1 MLTAPASLAPL
12 PEARITVVI
21 GLPHLSDTAILRR
34 AKRLQLHALV
44 SANAFSR
51 WRMHDGCR
59 YWHGWTTTTLANAA
73 GLASLMLDSAG
84 FTALSTYRGY
94 PWTIPAYL
102 DLAQSYPFRLFAAPD
117 YCCEA
122 QVASDRE
129 EVLDR
134 MARTVGAFGMT
145 HRLAAERGTADRLMP
160 VLQGRTPD
168 DYERHAHLLSHA
180 IRPGMT
186 IGVGSMCRRAVAG
199 SEGLV
204 AVFERLDRILPPG
217 VLLHGFGVKGTML
230 SYIGHLTHRI
240 VSVDSQAYGVAA
252 RRDALVRQVPKTD
265 RLVSR
270 HLSKWMTTQQERL
283 QSRQHRIAVP
293 ASAAPPE
300 PTDPWQAALS
310 RARQQI
316 RELIASGD
324 LDHDAL
330 TTPWIEQWAA
340 DLIAA

>member
-1 MLTAPASLAPL
+1 MLNERGVL
-12 PEARITVVI
+12 PPDRITVVI
-21 GLPHLSDTAILRR
+21 GLPHLADTAILRR
-34 AKRLQLHALV
+34 AKSLGLHGLV

-51 WRMHDGCR
+51 WHMREGVR
-59 YWHGWTTTTLANAA
+59 EWRGWATGTLANAG

-94 PWTIPAYL
+94 PWPIAAYL
-102 DLAQSYPFRLFAAPD
+102 DLAEAYPFRLFAAPD

-122 QVASDRE
+122 EVASDRE

-134 MARTVGAFGMT
+134 IARTLGAFAEA
-145 HRLAAERGTADRLMP
+145 RRQAADRGIADRLMP

-168 DYERHAHLLSHA
+168 DYERHADHLAHV

-186 IGVGSMCRRAVAG
+186 LGVGSTCRRAVGG

-204 AVFERLDRILPPG
+204 AVFERLDRILPAG
-217 VLLHGFGVKGTML
+217 VLLHGFGVKGQML
-230 SYIGHLTHRI
+230 SFVGHLAHRI

-252 RRDALVRQVPKTD
+252 RRDALARQVPKSD

-270 HLSKWMTTQQERL
+270 HLARWSAEQQDRL
-283 QSRQHRIAVP
+283 TSRQQRIAYPQSV
-293 ASAAPPE
+293 PE
-300 PTDPWQAALS
+300 PPAKNVWAAALA
-310 RARQQI
+310 RAREQI
-316 RELIASGD
+316 RDLIAGGE

-330 TTPWIEQWAA
+330 TAPWITQWAA
-340 DLIAA
+340 DLLAA